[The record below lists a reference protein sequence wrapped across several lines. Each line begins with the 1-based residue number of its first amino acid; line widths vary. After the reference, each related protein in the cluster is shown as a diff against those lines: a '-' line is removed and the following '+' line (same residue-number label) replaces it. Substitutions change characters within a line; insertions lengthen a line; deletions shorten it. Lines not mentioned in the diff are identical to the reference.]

1 MTLIIEDGSI
11 VEDANTFISLE
22 DVKSYADLRGI
33 DYPADNEL
41 SQNIILAGDY
51 LNSLCWKG
59 GLVIASQSMSWPRSD
74 VFAFGEILPN
84 NEIPSNIKSAQIEA
98 TLAQSETNL
107 LSDGSDNNQSVKKEK
122 ADMLET
128 EYFDGGKQ
136 SVFQSQKVSR
146 YTTPLLQSI
155 TLGRV

>member
-59 GLVIASQSMSWPRSD
+59 DLVIASQSMSWPRSD

-84 NEIPSNIKSAQIEA
+84 N
-98 TLAQSETNL
+98 
-107 LSDGSDNNQSVKKEK
+107 
-122 ADMLET
+122 
-128 EYFDGGKQ
+128 
-136 SVFQSQKVSR
+136 
-146 YTTPLLQSI
+146 
-155 TLGRV
+155 